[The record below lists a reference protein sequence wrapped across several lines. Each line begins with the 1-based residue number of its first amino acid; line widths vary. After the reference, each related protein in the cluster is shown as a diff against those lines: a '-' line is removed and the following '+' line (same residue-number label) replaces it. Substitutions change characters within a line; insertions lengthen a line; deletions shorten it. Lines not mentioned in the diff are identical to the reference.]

1 MIHARTKFCPKSG
14 DVVIVLSDNKNRGVW
29 PLAVVEE
36 TFPGKDGVVRAVRLK
51 TKNGVL
57 EKPVQY
63 LYPMELSCDEFSK
76 KHKETQS
83 LNLDRAEQ
91 LAKQRVYVFKR
102 WQKKATYEHM
112 NKSNTQI
119 LIYIYIELK

>member
-57 EKPVQY
+57 ERPVQY

-76 KHKETQS
+76 KPMK
-83 LNLDRAEQ
+83 LNAAAPKFEPRPSRAAGEAARIRIQ
-91 LAKQRVYVFKR
+91 EMA
-102 WQKKATYEHM
+102 EEGD
-112 NKSNTQI
+112 I
-119 LIYIYIELK
+119 

>member
-14 DVVIVLSDNKNRGVW
+14 DVVIVLSDNKNRGAW
-29 PLAVVEE
+29 PLAAVEE

-57 EKPVQY
+57 ERPVQY

-76 KHKETQS
+76 KPTK
-83 LNLDRAEQ
+83 LNA
-91 LAKQRVYVFKR
+91 A
-102 WQKKATYEHM
+102 AP
-112 NKSNTQI
+112 
-119 LIYIYIELK
+119 

>member
-57 EKPVQY
+57 ERPVQY
-63 LYPMELSCDEFSK
+63 LYPMELSCDVFSK
-76 KHKETQS
+76 KPMK
-83 LNLDRAEQ
+83 LNAAAPKFEPRPSRATGEAARIRIQ
-91 LAKQRVYVFKR
+91 EMA
-102 WQKKATYEHM
+102 EEGD
-112 NKSNTQI
+112 I
-119 LIYIYIELK
+119 